1 MNAKTYALWGGIILL
16 LLGVIGLFARPTFI
30 GLNTEWT
37 ETIIHLVV
45 GAIFV
50 YAGTRG
56 TDAQASQWAKIFG
69 VIFVVI
75 GIAGFIWR
83 DLFGLI
89 QPPGLG
95 AFDNIVHLAYGVLG
109 WWAGSQYK
117 PSMA

>member
-1 MNAKTYALWGGIILL
+1 MSSKTYSLWGGVILL
-16 LLGVIGLFARPTFI
+16 LLGVVGLFVKPTFV
-30 GLNTEWT
+30 GLNTEIT
-37 ETIIHLVV
+37 ETVIHLVA
-45 GAIFV
+45 GAILV

-56 TDAQASQWAKIFG
+56 TDAQASSWAKIFG
-69 VIFVVI
+69 IIFVLV

-95 AFDNIVHLAYGVLG
+95 AFDNIVHLIYGVLG
-109 WWAGSQYK
+109 YWAGMQYK